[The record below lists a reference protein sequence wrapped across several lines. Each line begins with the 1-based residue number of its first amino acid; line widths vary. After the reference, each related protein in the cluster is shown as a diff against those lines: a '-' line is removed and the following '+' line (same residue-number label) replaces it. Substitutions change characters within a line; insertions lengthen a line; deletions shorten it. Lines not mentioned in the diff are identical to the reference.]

1 MSDVIGAVVMVAF
14 VGSVVAWLVGCGFTA
29 REVARDAKRHRHI
42 RFLETRAMRASDN
55 AAVVR
60 AKADAID
67 DGSLKDYLLRVLPY
81 IGCPAEA
88 LMIINNL
95 SSWSRPRST

>member
-1 MSDVIGAVVMVAF
+1 MQKDS
-14 VGSVVAWLVGCGFTA
+14 
-29 REVARDAKRHRHI
+29 RHI

-67 DGSLKDYLLRVLPY
+67 DGSLKDYLLRLAADY
-81 IGCPAEA
+81 ERIARRATEQIQRDIG
-88 LMIINNL
+88 
-95 SSWSRPRST
+95 SST